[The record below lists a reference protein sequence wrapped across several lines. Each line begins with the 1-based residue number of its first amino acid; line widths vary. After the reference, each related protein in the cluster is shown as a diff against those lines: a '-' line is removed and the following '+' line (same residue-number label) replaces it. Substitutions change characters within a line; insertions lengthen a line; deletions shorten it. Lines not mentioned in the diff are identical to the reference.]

1 VKEIVAIIPLDQV
14 EPSMHRRLDLRP
26 LDAKWQK
33 RLAESIRERG
43 LTDRLPVRH
52 HRYKEGIYELVWG
65 HQRFFA
71 CRDILKL
78 EEMEFRI
85 VELTDEQMLDWM
97 IIDNARDPD
106 PDGTKKFQRAKE
118 ECFGALRVLA
128 VGFLKAD
135 DGILAS
141 ARQVDFA
148 GTDYFS
154 KQTEHTRRAIMA
166 ALADGTGIGAR
177 MAFDWLVR
185 EKSLPITK
193 YEVDEGV
200 AAIKNDPKYCQ
211 ACYDAAQADVAAER
225 ERVEAE
231 IEVQRKAEAAAE
243 LRAKKAKTEAAKR
256 KAEAEAAAARAERER
271 KEREAEAKKKTEER
285 VQESTT
291 KAKKKVAQS
300 EADGVFFP
308 VDAKA
313 LDVFK
318 TRVLREAFQ
327 QACKR
332 YGVPYDRQ
340 AEIAERVTGGNRVN
354 NQTID
359 DGVAEAMNPGTR
371 ARDRQQEK
379 EQEKKIDLKTCFER
393 MERWTNAIRSEV
405 SDVKK
410 ILRAF
415 PDLATQYDAEWASL
429 GTSLQAMM
437 RTVAEIK
444 PVDKQ
449 AGIGS

>member
-33 RLAESIRERG
+33 QLAESIRERG

-78 EEMEFRI
+78 EEMEFRV

-135 DGILAS
+135 DAILANDP
-141 ARQVDFA
+141 VTGA
-148 GTDYFS
+148 GVIDYFRNQS
-154 KQTEHTRRAIMA
+154 DYTRRRVIA
-166 ALADGTGIGAR
+166 ALADGTGLGEG
-177 MAFDWLVR
+177 MAFDWLV
-185 EKSLPITK
+185 KTKHLPITQHD
-193 YEVDEGV
+193 VREGV
-200 AAIKNDPKYCQ
+200 AAIKNDPKYRQ
-211 ACYDAAQADVAAER
+211 ACYDAAEADVAAER

-291 KAKKKVAQS
+291 KAKQKVAQS
-300 EADGVFFP
+300 EAAGVFFP

-340 AEIAERVTGGNRVN
+340 AEIAE
-354 NQTID
+354 
-359 DGVAEAMNPGTR
+359 
-371 ARDRQQEK
+371 
-379 EQEKKIDLKTCFER
+379 
-393 MERWTNAIRSEV
+393 
-405 SDVKK
+405 
-410 ILRAF
+410 
-415 PDLATQYDAEWASL
+415 QYDAEWASL